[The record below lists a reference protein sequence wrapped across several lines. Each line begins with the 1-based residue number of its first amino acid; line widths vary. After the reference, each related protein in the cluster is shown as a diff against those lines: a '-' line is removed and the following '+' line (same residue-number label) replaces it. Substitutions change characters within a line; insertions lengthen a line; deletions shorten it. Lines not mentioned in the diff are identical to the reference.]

1 MKLEEIAIFT
11 DKVKATAEFYLNLGG
26 KAGYQNDS
34 MSIINFENVKILI
47 HATYEPGEGD
57 LPCENHIAFG
67 SRDVD
72 MDAQRLAESGTLIL
86 YEPKDY
92 DWGRSA
98 YLRDPNGKLVE
109 LTQIEE
115 SN

>member
-11 DKVKATAEFYLNLGG
+11 DKVKETAEFYLNLGG

-34 MSIINFENVKILI
+34 MAIINFENVKILI

-67 SRDVD
+67 SGNVD
-72 MDAQRLAESGTLIL
+72 AEAKRLEATGIFMLC
-86 YEPKDY
+86 EPEDY

-98 YLRDPNGKLVE
+98 YLRDPNGMLVE
-109 LTQIEE
+109 LSQMGEQ
-115 SN
+115 

>member
-11 DKVKATAEFYLNLGG
+11 DKVKETAKFYLNLGG
-26 KAGYQNDS
+26 KIGYQNDS
-34 MSIINFENVKILI
+34 LAIIQFENIKILI

-67 SRDVD
+67 TADVD
-72 MDAQRLAESGTLIL
+72 AEVKRLAVSGTSMLD
-86 YEPKDY
+86 EPKDY

-98 YLRDPNGKLVE
+98 YLRDPNGMLVE
-109 LTQIEE
+109 LAEIG
-115 SN
+115 

>member
-11 DKVKATAEFYLNLGG
+11 DKVKETAAFYLNLGG
-26 KAGYQNDS
+26 KVGYQNEN
-34 MSIINFENVKILI
+34 MAIIQFENVKILI

-67 SRDVD
+67 TADVD
-72 MDAQRLAESGTLIL
+72 LEAERLAVSGTSML
-86 YEPKDY
+86 YGPTDY

-98 YLRDPNGKLVE
+98 YLRDPNGMLVE
-109 LTQIEE
+109 LSETE
-115 SN
+115 

>member
-11 DKVKATAEFYLNLGG
+11 DNVKETADFYLNLGG
-26 KAGYQNDS
+26 KAGYQNEG
-34 MSIINFENVKILI
+34 MSIIQFENVKILI

-67 SRDVD
+67 TADVD
-72 MDAQRLAESGTLIL
+72 AEAGRLAESGTAML

-98 YLRDPNGKLVE
+98 YLRDPNGMLVE
-109 LTQIEE
+109 LAQVG
-115 SN
+115 